1 MVLAERNTDNVRNGR
16 RSRGP
21 SPNGHASDSSSDE
34 EGEEKIRVGRD
45 YQAVVPDICKKGER
59 RPEQCGERALLVWSP
74 TTDIPDYKLDEYISL
89 AKEKYGYNGEQALG
103 MLFWHKHDL
112 ERAVQDLA
120 NFTPFPDEWT
130 VEDKVLFEQAFQFH
144 GKSFHR
150 IRQMLPDKSIA
161 SLVKYYY
168 SWKKTRSRTSLM
180 DRQAR
185 KLAVHREEGSEGGS
199 ELGSNT
205 DSDSDEKKEGT
216 EGGKSTCAN
225 CGVACTHTH
234 TSPKGSMC
242 NTCYQHWRRTGSVRP
257 TTGPVKRDR
266 HCHVLLRHKRKPPR
280 GMYINHDDLV
290 AMATGP
296 PALAPANQGDQ
307 MLKAMDREI
316 VSLKRQVQNNK
327 QSLSSFKR
335 KTTEGIDDLRPPDSN
350 NRINARWTNDELLL
364 AVQGVRKY
372 GKDFRAIAEVIGTK
386 TEAHLRTFF
395 VNYRRRYNLD
405 AVLKEFEAENGPII
419 DDDKD
424 EKMETD
430 GVSSGSEASTPTPGG
445 SSPVTVAAGTPPLIK
460 QPFSKTAT
468 SSRDPL
474 NLDGVNVVYFQFTHH
489 VTNRTQ
495 VTRVEGRD
503 STDYATAS
511 DVGRMQIH
519 YSLLKLLPITVE
531 FFATIL

>member
-1 MVLAERNTDNVRNGR
+1 MVLAERNSDNVRNGR

-21 SPNGHASDSSSDE
+21 SPNGHASDSSSEE

-45 YQAVVPDICKKGER
+45 YQAVVPELIPLSER
-59 RPEQCGERALLVWSP
+59 RPDQCGERALLVWSP
-74 TTDIPDYKLDEYISL
+74 TAEIPDYKLDEYISL

-112 ERAVQDLA
+112 ERAILDLA

-185 KLAVHREEGSEGGS
+185 KLAVHREEGSEVGS

-205 DSDSDEKKEGT
+205 DSDSDEKKWTIHRGIRR
-216 EGGKSTCAN
+216 KS
-225 CGVACTHTH
+225 
-234 TSPKGSMC
+234 GS
-242 NTCYQHWRRTGSVRP
+242 
-257 TTGPVKRDR
+257 
-266 HCHVLLRHKRKPPR
+266 PPR
-280 GMYINHDDLV
+280 TTQNSDESG
-290 AMATGP
+290 
-296 PALAPANQGDQ
+296 
-307 MLKAMDREI
+307 
-316 VSLKRQVQNNK
+316 SQVQNNK

-335 KTTEGIDDLRPPDSN
+335 KTAEGIDDLRPPDAN

-386 TEAHLRTFF
+386 TEAHLRSFF

-405 AVLKEFEAENGPII
+405 AVLKEFEVENGPIV
-419 DDDKD
+419 DNDDKE

-430 GVSSGSEASTPTPGG
+430 GVSSGSEASTPTPGA
-445 SSPVTVAAGTPPLIK
+445 SSPVPVAPGSPPLIK
-460 QPFSKTAT
+460 QPFPKTA
-468 SSRDPL
+468 
-474 NLDGVNVVYFQFTHH
+474 
-489 VTNRTQ
+489 
-495 VTRVEGRD
+495 
-503 STDYATAS
+503 
-511 DVGRMQIH
+511 VGTG
-519 YSLLKLLPITVE
+519 LAAK
-531 FFATIL
+531 